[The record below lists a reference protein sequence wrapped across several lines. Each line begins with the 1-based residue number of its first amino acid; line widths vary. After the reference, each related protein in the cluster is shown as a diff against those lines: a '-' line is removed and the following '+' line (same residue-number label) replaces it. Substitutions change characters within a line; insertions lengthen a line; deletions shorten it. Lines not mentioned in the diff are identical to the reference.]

1 MEINTSFDE
10 ESLYLNRWNTKLDK
24 SNKDFLNKKKEI
36 TQAIELFNKL
46 SSQKHSILDDVLDR
60 KLRKCE
66 SCKISANTYCK
77 VTKTNM

>member
-1 MEINTSFDE
+1 MEINTSFDK

-46 SSQKHSILDDVLDR
+46 SSQKHFR
-60 KLRKCE
+60 
-66 SCKISANTYCK
+66 
-77 VTKTNM
+77 

>member
-36 TQAIELFNKL
+36 TEAIELFNKL

-66 SCKISANTYCK
+66 RKYFSEKMI
-77 VTKTNM
+77 

>member
-24 SNKDFLNKKKEI
+24 SNKDFLNKKNEI

-66 SCKISANTYCK
+66 RKYFSEKMI
-77 VTKTNM
+77 

>member
-46 SSQKHSILDDVLDR
+46 SSQKHSILNDVLDR

-66 SCKISANTYCK
+66 RKYFSEKMI
-77 VTKTNM
+77 

>member
-66 SCKISANTYCK
+66 RKYFSEKMI
-77 VTKTNM
+77 

>member
-24 SNKDFLNKKKEI
+24 SNNDFLNKKKEI
-36 TQAIELFNKL
+36 TEAIELFNKL

-66 SCKISANTYCK
+66 RKYFSEKMI
-77 VTKTNM
+77 

>member
-1 MEINTSFDE
+1 MEINTSFDK

-66 SCKISANTYCK
+66 RKYFSEKMI
-77 VTKTNM
+77 